1 MAGIRDL
8 YEILGI
14 SRTATQEE
22 IRKAYRRL
30 ARELHPDSSGDP
42 ATEERFKEVT
52 AAYEIL
58 SDPNKRE
65 RYDLYGRGGPE
76 AFPFADISE
85 IFEAFFGTGTF
96 GRRREPTPRT
106 RTRRASSRTRGLR
119 TGLVSSSA
127 CRRHITCSAL
137 CSWSRRIPANPSGTY
152 CAISQPSTKTAS

>member
-14 SRTATQEE
+14 PRTATPDE

-58 SDPNKRE
+58 SDPDKRE
-65 RYDLYGRGGPE
+65 RYDLYG
-76 AFPFADISE
+76 
-85 IFEAFFGTGTF
+85 
-96 GRRREPTPRT
+96 
-106 RTRRASSRTRGLR
+106 
-119 TGLVSSSA
+119 
-127 CRRHITCSAL
+127 
-137 CSWSRRIPANPSGTY
+137 
-152 CAISQPSTKTAS
+152 

>member
-14 SRTATQEE
+14 PRTATPDE

-58 SDPNKRE
+58 SDPDKRE

-96 GRRREPTPRT
+96 GRRREPARRT
-106 RTRRASSRTRGLR
+106 RTRRGEDVRAAVLLSFEEGAF
-119 TGLVSSSA
+119 GI
-127 CRRHITCSAL
+127 RRDVTVDAL
-137 CSWSRRIPANPSGTY
+137 QT
-152 CAISQPSTKTAS
+152 